1 MNEQGLRE
9 SRRSRLTFLS
19 VSKGQA
25 VLMLPYLG
33 HHLGLSEDILNSVVH
48 FRFKVA

>member
-1 MNEQGLRE
+1 MNELGLRE

-19 VSKGQA
+19 VQA

-33 HHLGLSEDILNSVVH
+33 YHLGLSEDILNSVVH
-48 FRFKVA
+48 FWFKVA